1 MDQGGNTAD
10 QQISGENLR
19 DSQRFA
25 LLIRTAKLVCASG
38 EYLCV
43 VRDIS
48 ASGVRLRLFHDLPT
62 ADGLALQL
70 ANGYTYPLECV
81 WQRDDHAGF
90 RFTEAINVHEFME
103 EPSKWPRRPI
113 RLHFQIPATVIAD
126 DLGNQC
132 IVHNISRY
140 GARIETD
147 RYLALQQKMI
157 LDIAGAARIN
167 ASICWRS
174 GQLYGLVFRQTFTFE
189 DLARLAVVLQPLDG
203 QGSAPAMASPRQA
216 IA

>member
-1 MDQGGNTAD
+1 MDDGGTTAD
-10 QQISGENLR
+10 PQISGENLR
-19 DSQRFA
+19 EAQRFA

-62 ADGLALQL
+62 AEGLALQL

-81 WQRDDHAGF
+81 WQHDDHAGF
-90 RFTEAINVHEFME
+90 QFTDAINVHEFME

-113 RLHFQIPATVIAD
+113 RLHFRIPATVIAD
-126 DLGNQC
+126 DLTNPC
-132 IVHNISRY
+132 TVHNISRY

-157 LDIAGAARIN
+157 LDIPGAARIN

-189 DLARLAVVLQPLDG
+189 ELARLAVVLQPLDG
-203 QGSAPAMASPRQA
+203 QGRALTMASPRQA
-216 IA
+216 IG

>member
-1 MDQGGNTAD
+1 MDHHGDSTENR
-10 QQISGENLR
+10 ISGENLR
-19 DSQRFA
+19 ESQRFS
-25 LLIRTAKLVCASG
+25 LLIRTAKLVCATG

-48 ASGVRLRLFHDLPT
+48 ASGVRLRLFHDLPGS
-62 ADGLALQL
+62 DDLALQL

-81 WQRDDHAGF
+81 WHRDDHAGF
-90 RFTEAINVHEFME
+90 RFTDGINVHEFME

-113 RLHFQIPATVIAD
+113 RLHFKVPGLVIAD
-126 DLGNQC
+126 DLATDT

-157 LDIAGAARIN
+157 LDIPGAARIN

-174 GQLYGLVFRQTFTFE
+174 GRLYGLVFRQTFTFE
-189 DLARLAVVLQPLDG
+189 ELARLAAVLQPFESSPDG
-203 QGSAPAMASPRQA
+203 ADATTRLRAQG
-216 IA
+216 

>member
-1 MDQGGNTAD
+1 MDDGSTAAD
-10 QQISGENLR
+10 APISDNNR
-19 DSQRFA
+19 DAQRFA
-25 LLIRTAKLVCASG
+25 LLIRTAKLVCDTG

-62 ADGLALQL
+62 IGAVALQL

-90 RFTEAINVHEFME
+90 RFTEVIDVHQFME

-113 RLHFQIPATVIAD
+113 RIELGVAATTIAEGVAGAAVI
-126 DLGNQC
+126 Q
-132 IVHNISRY
+132 NISRY
-140 GARIETD
+140 GAKIESE
-147 RYLALQQKMI
+147 RFLALQQKI
-157 LDIAGAARIN
+157 VFDIAGAARIN

-174 GQLYGLVFRQTFTFE
+174 GRHYGLVFRQTFTFE
-189 DLARLAVVLQPLDG
+189 ELARLAAVLQPFEKLTAEDE
-203 QGSAPAMASPRQA
+203 ALLQA
-216 IA
+216 RA

>member
-1 MDQGGNTAD
+1 MDEGSTAETPLT
-10 QQISGENLR
+10 GENMR
-19 DSQRFA
+19 EAQRFA
-25 LLIRTAKLVCASG
+25 LLIRTAKLVCDKG

-62 ADGLALQL
+62 GCELSLQL

-81 WQRDDHAGF
+81 WQHDDHAGF
-90 RFTEAINVHEFME
+90 RFTETIDVHQFME

-113 RLHFQIPATVIAD
+113 RLELSVPGIVIAGDVASATV
-126 DLGNQC
+126 
-132 IVHNISRY
+132 VRNISRY

-147 RYLALQQKMI
+147 RFLALQQKVVV
-157 LDIAGAARIN
+157 DIPGAARIN

-174 GQLYGLVFRQTFTFE
+174 SQHFGLVFRQTFTFE
-189 DLARLAVVLQPLDG
+189 ELARLAAVLQPFAGDAG
-203 QGSAPAMASPRQA
+203 KAPRQA
-216 IA
+216 RG